1 MKEILLAMLIVLLTP
16 VYIIINLATE
26 LIELAANIGQV
37 IVDEIY
43 YLFIDMVNFWKVLF
57 ENQKNGGN
65 KIE

>member
-43 YLFIDMVNFWKVLF
+43 YLFIDMSNFWKVLF

>member
-43 YLFIDMVNFWKVLF
+43 YLFIYRYV
-57 ENQKNGGN
+57 
-65 KIE
+65 